1 MGCNPRQYTMSPI
14 EKKNNKNNNNFKQNI
29 LMKKIVL
36 SLLVLAATVNAF
48 AITTTGKAQVTLTSK
63 SGYTCKMTLLQA
75 DELNA
80 NMDATYSAEINMESR
95 PVALYVMYNGVNYQ
109 SFAAKTLGEV
119 KFGLKT
125 NADTEY
131 TLTVA
136 NAAGALMLKDAVTGK
151 TIKLVN
157 GATYTFTAEANK
169 TITDRF
175 ALTTTVPYEIC
186 HRYGA
191 LQITGYPESAA
202 NVVVKD
208 EAGVEVKNV
217 AITDHVYQE
226 IDLTGLAAGHYTVE
240 ANGQTLTI
248 SVQ

>member
-1 MGCNPRQYTMSPI
+1 M
-14 EKKNNKNNNNFKQNI
+14 
-29 LMKKIVL
+29 
-36 SLLVLAATVNAF
+36 AAMAVTY
-48 AITTTGKAQVTLTSK
+48 TGKATLTLTSATGK
-63 SGYTCKMTLLQA
+63 KGLAVVAQSNDLNAGLNSGYCA
-75 DELNA
+75 P
-80 NMDATYSAEINMESR
+80 INMEDVN
-95 PVALYVMYNGVNYQ
+95 VAIYAIFGGKNYQ
-109 SFAAKTLGEV
+109 TFGTKTLGEMQ
-119 KFGLKT
+119 FGIKT

-131 TLTVA
+131 TLSVSDAEGT
-136 NAAGALMLKDAVTGK
+136 LMLKDAVTGK
-151 TIKLVN
+151 VIKLVN

-202 NVVVKD
+202 NVVIKD

-217 AITDHVYQE
+217 AIIDHAYQE
-226 IDLTGLAAGHYTVE
+226 IDLSGLAAGHYTVE